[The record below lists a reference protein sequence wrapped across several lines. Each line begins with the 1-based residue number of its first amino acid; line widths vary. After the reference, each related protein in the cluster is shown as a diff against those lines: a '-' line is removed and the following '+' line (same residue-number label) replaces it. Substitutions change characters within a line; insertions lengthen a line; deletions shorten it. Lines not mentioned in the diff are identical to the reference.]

1 MSKGQTNL
9 GRNAVIEAFV
19 NGRDI
24 TISQL
29 VVGSGDTPFAESDT
43 DLQTELASYDTD
55 NSVRGTGRARFD
67 ATIPENDASV
77 DDETLRE
84 AGLVTSDGDLVSRI
98 VFADTPKQSGSR
110 LEVEY
115 TKRQRNPE

>member
-19 NGRDI
+19 NGRNI
-24 TISQL
+24 QIANL
-29 VVGSGDTPFAESDT
+29 VVGSGDEPFAESDT
-43 DLQTELASYDTD
+43 DLQTELASYGTD

-84 AGLVTSDGDLVSRI
+84 VGLEGADGELYARI
-98 VFADTPKQSGSR
+98 VHADTPKSAGSR
-110 LEVEY
+110 LEYEV
-115 TKRQRNPE
+115 TKRQTNP

>member
-29 VVGSGDTPFAESDT
+29 VVGSGDEPFAESDT
-43 DLQTELASYDTD
+43 DLETELASYATD

-98 VFADTPKQSGSR
+98 VFADTPKAAGSR